1 MAAIFIPK
9 EHVPGEKRVAATPD
23 TVKKLVKE
31 GHSVSVQTGAGVGAF
46 YADKE
51 FLEAGA
57 LLEPEPQ
64 KGWGTADVVVQLN
77 VPMASQI
84 SQMKEG
90 ASVIS
95 FLWAF
100 DNLEIVK
107 LLAERKISA
116 FAMDAVPRTTRAQ
129 KDDALTSQASLAG
142 YKAVLL
148 AALHLPKIFP
158 MQMTAAGTIRPS
170 KVVII
175 GAGVAGLQAIATAKR
190 LGAIVEVSDVRPE
203 VKEQVQSLGATY
215 IEVKSDENLT
225 AVGGYAKEQSEE
237 FKKKQAEVLRS
248 HLVAADAI
256 ITTALIPYKP
266 APKLIA
272 ADVVQAMRPGSVI
285 VDLAAQRG
293 GNCELTESG
302 KTVVKHGITIVGELE
317 LANTVTVHASDQ
329 YAKNVQNVLS
339 DATKKGVFGWDLSD
353 DIVGGGKTKDG
364 QTYPGALITHN
375 GEVLHPKVR
384 EALKLPPLAA
394 PAPVEPPKI
403 EPAKVEAKS
412 ADTPKA

>member
-1 MAAIFIPK
+1 MASIFFPK
-9 EHVPGEKRVAATPD
+9 EFPAGERRVAATPD
-23 TVKKLVKE
+23 TVKRLVKE
-31 GHSVSVQTGAGVGAF
+31 GHSVTIEQGAGAGAF
-46 YADKE
+46 YPDTE
-51 FLEAGA
+51 YSQAGA
-57 LLEPEPQ
+57 AIE
-64 KGWGTADVVVQLN
+64 ADAARAWAAADIFAQLS
-77 VPMASQI
+77 VPMASQV

-90 ASVIS
+90 ASIVS
-95 FLWAF
+95 FLWPL
-100 DNLEIVK
+100 DNLELVK

-148 AALHLPKIFP
+148 AAMHLPKIFP
-158 MQMTAAGTIRPS
+158 MQMTAAGTIRPA

-203 VKEQVQSLGATY
+203 VKEQVQSLGASY
-215 IEVKSDENLT
+215 IEVKSEENLS

-237 FKKKQAEVLRS
+237 FKRKQAEVLRA

-256 ITTALIPYKP
+256 ITTALIPYRP
-266 APKLIA
+266 APKLIG

-285 VDLAAQRG
+285 VDLAAERG
-293 GNCELTESG
+293 GNCELTEPG
-302 KTVVKHGITIVGELE
+302 KTVVKHGITLVGELA
-317 LANTVTVHASDQ
+317 LANTLPVHASDQ

-339 DATKKGVFGWDLSD
+339 DATKKGVFGWDLAD
-353 DIVGGGKTKDG
+353 DIVGGGKTKEG
-364 QTYPGALITHN
+364 QAYPGALITHS

-384 EALKLPPLAA
+384 EALKLPAA
-394 PAPVEPPKI
+394 PVAAAPE
-403 EPAKVEAKS
+403 AAQAAKS
-412 ADTPKA
+412 

>member
-1 MAAIFIPK
+1 MASIFFPK
-9 EHVPGEKRVAATPD
+9 EFPAGERRVAATPD
-23 TVKKLVKE
+23 TVKRLVKE
-31 GHSVSVQTGAGVGAF
+31 GHSVTIEQGAGAGAF
-46 YADKE
+46 YPDTE
-51 FLEAGA
+51 YSQAGA
-57 LLEPEPQ
+57 AIE
-64 KGWGTADVVVQLN
+64 ADAAKAWAAADIIAQLS
-77 VPMASQI
+77 VPMASQV

-90 ASVIS
+90 ASIVS
-95 FLWAF
+95 FLWPL
-100 DNLEIVK
+100 DNLELVK

-148 AALHLPKIFP
+148 AAMHLPKIFP
-158 MQMTAAGTIRPS
+158 MQMTAAGTIRPA

-203 VKEQVQSLGATY
+203 VKEQVQSLGASY
-215 IEVKSDENLT
+215 IEVKSEENLS

-237 FKKKQAEVLRS
+237 FKRKQAEVLRA

-256 ITTALIPYKP
+256 ITTALIPYRP
-266 APKLIA
+266 APRLIG

-285 VDLAAQRG
+285 VDLAAERG
-293 GNCELTESG
+293 GNCELTEPG
-302 KTVVKHGITIVGELE
+302 KTVVKHGITLVGELA
-317 LANTVTVHASDQ
+317 LANTLPVHASDQ

-339 DATKKGVFGWDLSD
+339 DATKKGVFGWDLAD
-353 DIVGGGKTKDG
+353 DIVGGGKTKEG
-364 QTYPGALITHN
+364 QAYPGALITHS

-384 EALKLPPLAA
+384 EALKLPATTVAAA
-394 PAPVEPPKI
+394 PEA
-403 EPAKVEAKS
+403 AQAAKS
-412 ADTPKA
+412 

>member
-1 MAAIFIPK
+1 MASIFFPR
-9 EHVPGEKRVAATPD
+9 EYPAGERRVAATPD
-23 TVKKLVKE
+23 TVKRLVRE
-31 GHSVSVQTGAGVGAF
+31 GHTVTIEQGAGAGAF
-46 YADKE
+46 YPDAE
-51 FLEAGA
+51 YAQAGA
-57 LLEPEPQ
+57 AIEADAARA
-64 KGWGTADVVVQLN
+64 WAAADVIGQLS
-77 VPMASQI
+77 VPMASQV

-90 ASVIS
+90 ASIVS
-95 FLWAF
+95 FLWPL
-100 DNLEIVK
+100 DNLELIK

-148 AALHLPKIFP
+148 AAMHLPKIFP
-158 MQMTAAGTIRPS
+158 MQMTAAGTIRPA

-203 VKEQVQSLGATY
+203 VKEQVQSLGASY
-215 IEVKSDENLT
+215 IEVKSEENLS

-237 FKKKQAEVLRS
+237 FKRKQAEVLRA

-256 ITTALIPYKP
+256 ITTALIPYRP

-285 VDLAAQRG
+285 VDLAAERG
-293 GNCELTESG
+293 GNCELTEPG
-302 KTVVKHGITIVGELE
+302 KTVVKHGITLVGELA
-317 LANTVTVHASDQ
+317 LANTLAVHASDQ
-329 YAKNVQNVLS
+329 YARNVQNVLS
-339 DATKKGVFGWDLSD
+339 DATKKGVFGWDLAD
-353 DIVGGGKTKDG
+353 DIVGGGKAKDG
-364 QTYPGALITHN
+364 QAYPGALITHN

-384 EALKLPPLAA
+384 EALKLPAA
-394 PAPVEPPKI
+394 PVAAAPE
-403 EPAKVEAKS
+403 AAQAAKS
-412 ADTPKA
+412 

>member
-1 MAAIFIPK
+1 MAAIFFPK
-9 EHVPGEKRVAATPD
+9 EFPDGERRVAATPD
-23 TVKKLVKE
+23 TVKRLVKE
-31 GHSVSVQTGAGVGAF
+31 GHSVTIEQGAGAGAF
-46 YADKE
+46 YPDTE
-51 FLEAGA
+51 YSQAGA
-57 LLEPEPQ
+57 AIE
-64 KGWGTADVVVQLN
+64 ADAAKAWAAADIIAQLS
-77 VPMASQI
+77 VPMASQV

-90 ASVIS
+90 ASIVS
-95 FLWAF
+95 FLWPL
-100 DNLEIVK
+100 DNLELVK

-148 AALHLPKIFP
+148 AAMHLPKIFP
-158 MQMTAAGTIRPS
+158 MQMTAAGTIRPA

-203 VKEQVQSLGATY
+203 VKEQVQSLGASY
-215 IEVKSDENLT
+215 IEVKSEENLS

-237 FKKKQAEVLRS
+237 FKRKQAEVLRA

-256 ITTALIPYKP
+256 ITTALIPYRP
-266 APKLIA
+266 APRLIG

-285 VDLAAQRG
+285 VDLAAERG
-293 GNCELTESG
+293 GNCELTEPG
-302 KTVVKHGITIVGELE
+302 KTVVKHGITLVGELA
-317 LANTVTVHASDQ
+317 LANTLPVHASDQ

-339 DATKKGVFGWDLSD
+339 DATKKGVFGWDLAD
-353 DIVGGGKTKDG
+353 DIVGGGKTKEG
-364 QTYPGALITHN
+364 QAYPGALITHS

-384 EALKLPPLAA
+384 EALKLPATPVAAA
-394 PAPVEPPKI
+394 PEA
-403 EPAKVEAKS
+403 AQAAKS
-412 ADTPKA
+412 